1 MGSLIIAETDAETIQ
16 SSPATSLTLGLVE
29 FPGTDSSSRATA
41 SFGGTPSFTSKSV
54 YQAVTTAT
62 ATINSE
68 TTIIGVEFDGPV
80 TLTFPD
86 TFTSFNQV
94 SIVDEGGF
102 CNALNPITITSTGAL
117 GSLTI
122 SSPYAHL
129 EARNN
134 GSVLIA
140 EAKDTLPVVVI
151 PEVFNEPGTTT
162 ETSPDGTQTSTSAD
176 GNSTLV
182 VNPDGSTELTVVD
195 GNVTS
200 STTVLADGTEI
211 VGEADNSGNTSS
223 FTTNPDGSTVAQV
236 DSNNGDTSTFTVAVD
251 GTTTDAES
259 SSNGNTSS
267 VIVSPDGTV
276 QTEVAQSNGSSETSV
291 VNPDGSSFSTAV
303 SSNGTVTIIS
313 VDTGGVEVES
323 VYKPWQSTYQV
334 TTTPPGTTT
343 TESPNPYQV

>member
-102 CNALNPITITSTGAL
+102 CNALKPITITSTGAL

-162 ETSPDGTQTSTSAD
+162 ETSPDGTQTTTSAD

-195 GNVTS
+195 GNVTTS
-200 STTVLADGTEI
+200 VQILADGTQI
-211 VGEADNSGNTSS
+211 EAEASNNGNSSS

-236 DSNNGDTSTFTVAVD
+236 DSNNGNSSTVIINPD
-251 GTTTDAES
+251 GSTEEIES
-259 SSNGNTSS
+259 SSNGNSIAVVTST
-267 VIVSPDGTV
+267 DGT
-276 QTEVAQSNGSSETSV
+276 
-291 VNPDGSSFSTAV
+291 P
-303 SSNGTVTIIS
+303 
-313 VDTGGVEVES
+313 
-323 VYKPWQSTYQV
+323 
-334 TTTPPGTTT
+334 
-343 TESPNPYQV
+343 